1 MTSPLPA
8 QIQSTPGA
16 PSSVRIGTVTGVNPV
31 VVSLQGTVLDDVGF
45 LGSYVPAVGDPVVL
59 LGQSSTVSTDPTS
72 WLALGSSNA
81 VSPAAYQAGEE
92 TISFVALASFSTPI
106 VFAQPFAAP
115 PAVVANINAS
125 SGTANLWFTRCHSVT
140 TVGFTL
146 LVSAAAANT
155 WTNILVQWQAQ
166 EMTQ

>member
-16 PSSVRIGTVTGVNPV
+16 PSSVRIGMVTGVNPV

-45 LGSYVPAVGDPVVL
+45 LGSYVPAVGDSVVL

-81 VSPAAYQAGEE
+81 VSRAAYQAGEE
-92 TISFVALASFSTPI
+92 VFNFGPATSAFIDV
-106 VFAQPFAAP
+106 VFAQPFPAP
-115 PAVVANINAS
+115 PAVSGNINS
-125 SGTANLWFTRCHSVT
+125 NSGTASGWFVRCVLVT
-140 TVGFTL
+140 TVGFRL
-146 LVSAAAANT
+146 FVNGPSNT
-155 WTNILVQWQAQ
+155 WVNVPVQWQAQ

>member
-16 PSSVRIGTVTGVNPV
+16 PSSVRIGMVTGVNPV

-45 LGSYVPAVGDPVVL
+45 LGSYVPAVGDSVVL

-72 WLALGSSNA
+72 WLALGSSNG
-81 VSPAAYQAGEE
+81 AARVAFQAGEE
-92 TISFVALASFSTPI
+92 LFTFVALTVAFVDV
-106 VFAQPFAAP
+106 VFAQPYASP
-115 PAVVANINAS
+115 PSVSGNIASVSGVA
-125 SGTANLWFTRCHSVT
+125 SGWFVRCATVTAT
-140 TVGFTL
+140 GFRL
-146 LVSAAAANT
+146 LVTGPVNT
-155 WTNILVQWQAQ
+155 WTNIPVQWQAQ